1 MVVNIQLDRE
11 EYIMKK
17 ERKKLNPIFM
27 FILGIIV
34 TAGTVYAVT
43 LIPANQV
50 SYTNTTGYID
60 ADNVQGAIEKV
71 YASVVDYNSLKTERD
86 KYYNIAILQ
95 GSNDKSIF
103 KQNVNYT
110 TLTQE
115 FGFHGVEGSSSICTV
130 DNNASYCSFTVS
142 HNQGNGDSNGRW
154 VSPIDMGDGNPYYL
168 DEDATLVSHYC
179 TYKTSALVVDVGATL
194 RVTIFKD
201 RMRLVS
207 NGGTGNT
214 TPDDSFCSA
223 HAEQM
228 FNKDAFTLS
237 TTYLNNLELND
248 VTHTEN

>member
-1 MVVNIQLDRE
+1 MNENV
-11 EYIMKK
+11 KK
-17 ERKKLNPIFM
+17 GRKKLNPIFM

-71 YASVVDYNSLKTERD
+71 YADVVDYNSLKTERD

-95 GSNDKSIF
+95 GSNSKSIF

-115 FGFHGVEGSSSICTV
+115 FDFHGGEGSSSICTAA
-130 DNNASYCSFTVS
+130 DNANQCSFTVS
-142 HNQGNGDSNGRW
+142 HNQGNADSAGRW
-154 VSPIDMGDGNPYYL
+154 VSPIKRGSYYIYS
-168 DEDATLVSHYC
+168 DYDATLVSYAC
-179 TYKTSALVVDVGATL
+179 VYKVTAKVEDSGAYLTVRL
-194 RVTIFKD
+194 YKDTI
-201 RMRLVS
+201 RLVD
-207 NGGTGNT
+207 NGYSGST
-214 TPDDSFCSA
+214 TPDESFCSA

-248 VTHTEN
+248 VTHTE